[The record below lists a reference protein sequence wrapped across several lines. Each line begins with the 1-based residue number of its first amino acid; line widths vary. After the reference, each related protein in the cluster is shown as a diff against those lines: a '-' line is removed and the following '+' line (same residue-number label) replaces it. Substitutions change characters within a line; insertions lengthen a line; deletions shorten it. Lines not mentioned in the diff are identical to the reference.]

1 MARASDSEARTICS
15 RDQKPL
21 YSPERRLPPVPSLN
35 ERKRKTGCDHQET
48 PGSEIRQDH
57 PAKKRSCSPTPD
69 SCISELMRLPEARP
83 IPHEWLVA
91 EVKGIYAGLVRVET
105 KCIEVDNAQL
115 SNTDANSRLNDKQW
129 QILIELHRTLLHE
142 HHDFF
147 LVIQHPSA
155 TPVMREVASQYSMPG
170 RMWRHGIHSFLELLR
185 QRLPSSLEHMLA
197 FLSLAYGMMTLLYET
212 VLDFQDTWIECLGD
226 LGRYRMAIED
236 SDNTEREIWRGVS
249 RRWYSMASDESPTT
263 GRLYHHHAILARQ
276 NPLQQLYYY
285 IKSLCVPIPFSSTRE
300 SMMALFD
307 HVLSN
312 SPNRLASFDAA
323 FLRVHGILFSGKSR
337 DQLESCTRS
346 FIHQLGIHIGQVKQQ
361 YCIAISLS
369 CSLLGYGSESN
380 VLMRAISKRPEGTDA
395 AVDAS
400 MTPEAIP
407 DESFKLALDFAKRT
421 ITEVIRRSSDDNILP
436 FVYSILVF
444 MNHMTKH
451 PAAMFHLGN
460 SYPWKETAYILN
472 VLLLSYNHGY
482 DGQRYFRLWRKDQ
495 VLRPLPE
502 DFAMR
507 GLPYFADHF
516 PDRWFRNGKMD
527 EDERNLKLPSQSEE
541 RKVRILSLGWRI
553 ATLNEWLIW
562 DEDTQLFS
570 ASKGQGVEPCQH
582 TGADK
587 RPNHD

>member
-15 RDQKPL
+15 QDQKPL
-21 YSPERRLPPVPSLN
+21 YVPERLFPPVLSFN
-35 ERKRKTGCDHQET
+35 KSKRETDFDHQET
-48 PGSEIRQDH
+48 LGSEIRRDH
-57 PAKKRSCSPTPD
+57 PANRRRCLPT
-69 SCISELMRLPEARP
+69 CAERTSEMMRLPEARP

-91 EVKGIYAGLVRVET
+91 EANGIYAGLVRVET
-105 KCIEVDNAQL
+105 ECIQVDNAQL

-300 SMMALFD
+300 SMMAL
-307 HVLSN
+307 
-312 SPNRLASFDAA
+312 
-323 FLRVHGILFSGKSR
+323 
-337 DQLESCTRS
+337 
-346 FIHQLGIHIGQVKQQ
+346 
-361 YCIAISLS
+361 YYIAISLS

-395 AVDAS
+395 AVDRG

-407 DESFKLALDFAKRT
+407 DESFKLSLDFAKRT
-421 ITEVIRRSSDDNILP
+421 ITAVIRRSSYDNTLS
-436 FVYSILVF
+436 FAYSILVF
-444 MNHMTKH
+444 MNHLTRH

-460 SYPWKETAYILN
+460 SYPWKETADMLN

-507 GLPYFADHF
+507 GLPYSADHF
-516 PDRWFRNGKMD
+516 PDRWFRNGNMD
-527 EDERNLKLPSQSEE
+527 EDERNLELPSHSEE